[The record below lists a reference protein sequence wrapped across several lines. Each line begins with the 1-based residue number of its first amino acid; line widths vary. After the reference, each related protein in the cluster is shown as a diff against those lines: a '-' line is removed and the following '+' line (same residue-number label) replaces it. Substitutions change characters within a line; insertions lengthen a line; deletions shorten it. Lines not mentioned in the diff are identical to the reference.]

1 MCPSLRDGQISTAT
15 RIPAEFVASD
25 ASWFA
30 VFNGA
35 IDCVIRNN
43 EKCNKTDLVYTT
55 SSRTGGRSERSRGEA
70 NGNRQWSECWIWI
83 SGGKPVRPYAAT
95 RKEMW
100 PGTESNCRHEAKRL
114 KTPSDNECQKIKNLN
129 EISKDRCHRAIRFAI
144 WIWNNSGTLSAA
156 CVVL

>member
-35 IDCVIRNN
+35 IDCVIQNN

-55 SSRTGGRSERSRGEA
+55 SRRTGGRSERSRGEG
-70 NGNRQWSECWIWI
+70 NGDLQWSERWICN
-83 SGGKPVRPYAAT
+83 SGSKPVRPYATTEKRKVARDRIELPT
-95 RKEMW
+95 RGK
-100 PGTESNCRHEAKRL
+100 
-114 KTPSDNECQKIKNLN
+114 KT
-129 EISKDRCHRAIRFAI
+129 KD
-144 WIWNNSGTLSAA
+144 TK
-156 CVVL
+156 

>member
-35 IDCVIRNN
+35 IDCVIQNN

-70 NGNRQWSECWIWI
+70 NGDPQWSECWIWI

-95 RKEMW
+95 E
-100 PGTESNCRHEAKRL
+100 KRNVARDRIEL
-114 KTPSDNECQKIKNLN
+114 PTRGDKRNDNK
-129 EISKDRCHRAIRFAI
+129 
-144 WIWNNSGTLSAA
+144 
-156 CVVL
+156 